1 MLEMLLSLDFVKNLL
16 KEYGFVKLEEEE
28 ETPKSKLEELLD
40 LGSIQ
45 TKLNFKKDKFTIY
58 ITFDPLLEDYYK
70 ETKNILYSDNLEQDI
85 DVMRLLKKCN
95 DHKLLIRKY
104 PESNGNNVL
113 EVLGYTDLSSFIEY
127 GIISDLSLYKIV
139 VDEKFDTSE
148 PFNIIS
154 DFTIKIHCN
163 ISYTDRQWYSDK
175 RVIDDEKDT
184 K

>member
-16 KEYGFVKLEEEE
+16 KEYGFVKLEEEV
-28 ETPKSKLEELLD
+28 ETPKSKIEELLD

-45 TKLNFKKDKFTIY
+45 TKMNFKKDKFTIY
-58 ITFDPLLEDYYK
+58 VTFDPLLAEYYK
-70 ETKNILYSDNLEQDI
+70 EATRILYSDNLEQDI
-85 DVMRLLKKCN
+85 DVMRLLKRCD

-104 PESNGNNVL
+104 HESNGTETL
-113 EVLGYTDLSSFIEY
+113 EVLGYTDFSSFIES
-127 GIISDLSLYKIV
+127 GIISDLTLDKIV
-139 VDEKFDTSE
+139 VNEKFDTSE

-163 ISYTDRQWYSDK
+163 VSYTDRKWYSDK
-175 RVIDDEKDT
+175 RVIDEEKDN